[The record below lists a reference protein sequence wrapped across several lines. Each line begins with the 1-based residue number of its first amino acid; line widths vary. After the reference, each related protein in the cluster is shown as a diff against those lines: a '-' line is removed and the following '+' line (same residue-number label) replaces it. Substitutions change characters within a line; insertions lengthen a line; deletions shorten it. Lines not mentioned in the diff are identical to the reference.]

1 MKIFVSISFV
11 CLISFCK
18 GHKNFSRR
26 NNYLQYLRSQTFMQE
41 KSKLTNFNGNYSED
55 ITEFDIHED
64 DEYNNFKN
72 DKKKEKDTLNDKD
85 MKENNKL
92 EFKNLEKELNTND
105 VNNSDSIN
113 IMGSGKECSVNE
125 KGELDVSIN
134 SQDIFN
140 LIKYMVEITSNSIII
155 KDIKN
160 SNVVKELPYGNIK
173 LPIETIEETRE
184 CWSIKFNKE
193 KIIFCEK
200 NKQNRDKWVKDIL
213 KALFCY
219 NTNNLT
225 IENNQNVYKQKS
237 DIPKHSTVNERIQNL
252 KETLTNDK
260 NNFDKQ
266 KSTKHNNNIVISNLK
281 SSNPNISL
289 K

>member
-1 MKIFVSISFV
+1 MKILVSISFV
-11 CLISFCK
+11 CLVAFCN

-41 KSKLTNFNGNYSED
+41 KPKLTNFNGNHSED
-55 ITEFDIHED
+55 ITEFDIHDD
-64 DEYNNFKN
+64 DEYNSFKN
-72 DKKKEKDTLNDKD
+72 DND
-85 MKENNKL
+85 MKEGNQL

-105 VNNSDSIN
+105 VSNPDSIN

-134 SQDIFN
+134 SRDIFN

-160 SNVVKELPYGNIK
+160 SNVVKELTYDHIK

-184 CWSIKFNKE
+184 CWSVKFNKE

-225 IENNQNVYKQKS
+225 IENNQKVNKQKS
-237 DIPKHSTVNERIQNL
+237 DIPKHSTVDERIQNL

-260 NNFDKQ
+260 NNLDKQ

-281 SSNPNISL
+281 NNNPTISL

>member
-1 MKIFVSISFV
+1 
-11 CLISFCK
+11 
-18 GHKNFSRR
+18 
-26 NNYLQYLRSQTFMQE
+26 MQE
-41 KSKLTNFNGNYSED
+41 KPKLTNFNGNYSED

-64 DEYNNFKN
+64 DEYNNLKN
-72 DKKKEKDTLNDKD
+72 DDTKDTSNDKD

-92 EFKNLEKELNTND
+92 EFKNLDKELNTIE
-105 VNNSDSIN
+105 VNNPDSIN

-160 SNVVKELPYGNIK
+160 SNVVKELSYDHIK

-200 NKQNRDKWVKDIL
+200 NKQNRDNWVKDIL

-225 IENNQNVYKQKS
+225 IENNQKVYKQKS

-281 SSNPNISL
+281 NSNPNISL

>member
-1 MKIFVSISFV
+1 MKILVSISFV
-11 CLISFCK
+11 CLVAFCR

-41 KSKLTNFNGNYSED
+41 KPKLQNFNGNYSED
-55 ITEFDIHED
+55 ITEFDIHDD
-64 DEYNNFKN
+64 DEYNSFK
-72 DKKKEKDTLNDKD
+72 NDKD
-85 MKENNKL
+85 MKENNQL
-92 EFKNLEKELNTND
+92 EFKNIEKELNTNE
-105 VNNSDSIN
+105 VSNPDSIN

-125 KGELDVSIN
+125 KGALDVSIN
-134 SQDIFN
+134 SRDIFN

-160 SNVVKELPYGNIK
+160 SNVVKELTYEHIK

-184 CWSIKFNKE
+184 CWSVKFNKE

-200 NKQNRDKWVKDIL
+200 NKQNRDRWVKDIL

-225 IENNQNVYKQKS
+225 IENNQKVYKQKS
-237 DIPKHSTVNERIQNL
+237 DIPKHSTVDERIQNL

-260 NNFDKQ
+260 NNLDKQ

-281 SSNPNISL
+281 NNNPSISL